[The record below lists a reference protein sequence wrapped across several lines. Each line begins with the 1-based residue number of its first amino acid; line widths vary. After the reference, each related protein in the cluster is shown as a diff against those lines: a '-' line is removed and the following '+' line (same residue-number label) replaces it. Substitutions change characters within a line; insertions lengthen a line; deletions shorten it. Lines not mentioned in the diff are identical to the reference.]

1 MPPILYKADASP
13 PARAVMMVIDILGI
27 KVEQRDLNPVLRE
40 QDAPEFVKKNP
51 MRTIPWLD
59 EGDFWLADS
68 HAIMIYFIEKYGK
81 PEHSKLY
88 PSDSRKRATV
98 HQRLFFDCGIL
109 FQRLRA
115 VMVGSFAPTYMGR
128 LAEMSIGM
136 IRNIIEAYAML
147 EGYLSENLYMADEVI
162 TIADLSIAS
171 TMATLVG
178 LVPID
183 EKRFPKLSQWYN
195 NMNKQDYCIRINI
208 PGGKEHS
215 DGLKNLMENTKF
227 HQKSKI

>member
-27 KVEQRDLNPVLRE
+27 KIEQRDLNPVLRE

-68 HAIMIYFIEKYGK
+68 HAIMIYLIEKYCK

-115 VMVGSFAPTYMGR
+115 VMAPTYMGR
-128 LAEMSIGM
+128 LAEMSKGM

-183 EKRFPKLSQWYN
+183 EYRFPKLSQWYN
-195 NMNKQDYCIRINI
+195 NMNKQDYCIRINL